1 MNIPRILA
9 QISPVTMGYT
19 AHPAAAVSSPVHS
32 TLRPIYADLHE
43 HSLAADLMARAN
55 AMAARSP
62 AEAQQLRIGARAVM
76 SVLR

>member
-9 QISPVTMGYT
+9 QISPVTMGYSVR
-19 AHPAAAVSSPVHS
+19 PAAVVSSPVHNP
-32 TLRPIYADLHE
+32 LRPIYADLHE
-43 HSLAADLMARAN
+43 PSLVADLMARAN